1 MGDVPD
7 ADAATWMESG
17 KHPLDRPMSRA
28 ESAQEGTLSQA
39 TATPRPDTQTQQQG
53 TPETAVTP
61 DQIMQTAMGFMAA
74 KHLFAANDLG
84 VFEALGQGPA
94 NLDELAERT
103 SVPRRTIRISVD
115 AMVALGFV
123 VRQGDTYDNGPVAAT
138 FLAGRTPADLRPFL
152 RFWDRISYPAW
163 GHLADSLRT
172 DSPTP
177 TELDAGNRDVFLAGV
192 EAITAGPAQALAASY
207 DFSGHTRLLDLG
219 GGTGS
224 ITGTIAQRY
233 PNIEGTIFDLPRVIP
248 MTKDRIAALGLSD
261 RLATAE
267 GDLLQDAYPGGHDVV
282 LLANVVHY
290 FDGERNQAVLRRAR
304 EAVAPGS
311 RLLALDFWTDAT
323 HTTPM
328 GAALM
333 AGEFA
338 VQLGGDVYSVD
349 EFRGWLEATGW
360 RYIEDRPLAG
370 PFTLVVAEAV

>member
-1 MGDVPD
+1 VGAIEKPNRTRT
-7 ADAATWMESG
+7 A
-17 KHPLDRPMSRA
+17 RA
-28 ESAQEGTLSQA
+28 EEETLSQS
-39 TATPRPDTQTQQQG
+39 TTTTQPDTPAHISDA
-53 TPETAVTP
+53 PEPAVTP
-61 DQIMQTAMGFMAA
+61 DVIMQTAMGFMSA

-94 NLDELAERT
+94 NLDELAART
-103 SVPRRTIRISVD
+103 SVPSRTLRISVD

-123 VRQGDTYDNGPVAAT
+123 VRDGDRYANGPVAAT

-163 GHLADSLRT
+163 THLEGSLRT
-172 DSPTP
+172 DTATP

-207 DFSGHTRLLDLG
+207 DFSHHKRLLDIG

-224 ITGTIAQRY
+224 ISFAIVNRY
-233 PNIEGTIFDLPRVIP
+233 ADLQGTIFDLAKVVPL
-248 MTKDRIAALGLSD
+248 TKQRIADAGLSD
-261 RLATAE
+261 RLGTAE
-267 GDLLQDAYPGGHDVV
+267 GDVLTDPYPTGHDVLV
-282 LLANVVHY
+282 MSNLIHY
-290 FDGERNQAVLRRAR
+290 FDADHSRTVLKRAR
-304 EAVAPGS
+304 EAVPSGS

-323 HTTPM
+323 HTQPV

-349 EFRGWLEATGW
+349 EFRAWLEATGW
-360 RYIEDRPLAG
+360 RFVEHRPLAG
-370 PFTLVVAEAV
+370 PFSLVVAEAV